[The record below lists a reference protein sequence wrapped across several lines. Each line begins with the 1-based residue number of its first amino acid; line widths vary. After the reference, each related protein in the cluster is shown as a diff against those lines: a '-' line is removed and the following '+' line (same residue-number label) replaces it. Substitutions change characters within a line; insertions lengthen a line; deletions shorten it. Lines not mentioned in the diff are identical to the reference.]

1 MGLEETARMMAQRQK
16 TQKLTET
23 NIAVI
28 LALAGNGMNVSHAAK
43 ALYFC
48 HSNVLY
54 HIKKVKGKTG
64 LDPRDFYDLCA
75 LVKMVGVKRNDT
87 L

>member
-28 LALAGNGMNVSHAAK
+28 IALANNGMNVSRAAK
-43 ALYFC
+43 SLYFC
-48 HSNVLY
+48 HSNILY
-54 HIKKVKGKTG
+54 HIKKIKEKTG
-64 LDPRDFYDLCA
+64 LDPRDFYDLCE